1 MPHWYSLYLL
11 YWYRSTKTDATR
23 AAVRDQKAFSF
34 IELNDGSMPKGI
46 QVVPERATTLC
57 ALKLLQHAAIRY

>member
-1 MPHWYSLYLL
+1 
-11 YWYRSTKTDATR
+11 
-23 AAVRDQKAFSF
+23 VRDQKAFSF